1 MAIFVVLWFYLLNT
15 KLSCLQKKN
24 IGHTNCTCTYL
35 QLTYTQKKSDE
46 LRNRLG
52 RLIFRECF
60 RQGDFLSW
68 KIFKS
73 HNEIELG
80 YEAFEMLDSK
90 KRKCFD
96 YKTQSRDECILRHI
110 EKV

>member
-1 MAIFVVLWFYLLNT
+1 MPQASCTELTLLTTYIHEKIYLI
-15 KLSCLQKKN
+15 LSL
-24 IGHTNCTCTYL
+24 Y
-35 QLTYTQKKSDE
+35 E
-46 LRNRLG
+46 LRIG
-52 RLIFRECF
+52 RLIFREF
-60 RQGDFLSW
+60 RQNDFLSW

>member
-1 MAIFVVLWFYLLNT
+1 MAQASCTELTLLTTYMHEKIYLI
-15 KLSCLQKKN
+15 LSL
-24 IGHTNCTCTYL
+24 Y
-35 QLTYTQKKSDE
+35 E
-46 LRNRLG
+46 LRNRLS
-52 RLIFRECF
+52 RLIFRECI
-60 RQGDFLSW
+60 RQGDFLSR

>member
-1 MAIFVVLWFYLLNT
+1 MNFEDIVRVRTYLLT
-15 KLSCLQKKN
+15 
-24 IGHTNCTCTYL
+24 TYIHA
-35 QLTYTQKKSDE
+35 K
-46 LRNRLG
+46 NRLD
-52 RLIFRECF
+52 RLIFCECF

-73 HNEIELG
+73 YNEIELG

>member
-1 MAIFVVLWFYLLNT
+1 M
-15 KLSCLQKKN
+15 
-24 IGHTNCTCTYL
+24 CTYV
-35 QLTYTQKKSDE
+35 LTYTQKAIWNE
-46 LRNRLG
+46 VRNRLG